1 MIKENTCFKQKVV
14 CIIQARLGS
23 TRLPRKVLNEL
34 NGKIML
40 ERVIDGVKKAKTV
53 DVIIIAS
60 DNADIIHE
68 LSDQQLKG
76 VKFFSDTRI
85 TEHDVLT
92 RYYHAAKAHH
102 ADVIVRVTSDCPL
115 IIPELIDYA
124 VAIRHINNETYVGVE
139 GVEGIFGEVFTME
152 SLEEAFKCADDSYD
166 REHVTPYIK
175 RTHIPKYVGNYK
187 LSVDTPND
195 IDFVSKII
203 KLIENKDYA

>member
-1 MIKENTCFKQKVV
+1 MKICNNQRTV

-23 TRLPRKVLNEL
+23 TRLPGKVLDNI

-40 ERVIDGVKKAKTV
+40 DRVLDRVRRAKTIDTIV
-53 DVIIIAS
+53 IAS
-60 DNADIIHE
+60 DNSTIVHKMTDK
-68 LSDQQLKG
+68 QLKDI
-76 VKFFSDTRI
+76 KYFSDTKI
-85 TEHDVLT
+85 PNNDVLS
-92 RYYHAAKAHH
+92 RYYHAAMAHH
-102 ADVIVRVTSDCPL
+102 ADIIVRVTSDCPL
-115 IIPELIDYA
+115 IMPELIDYA

-139 GVEGIFGEVFTME
+139 GVEGIFGEVFTMK
-152 SLEEAFKCADDSYD
+152 SLEEAFKCADNNYE